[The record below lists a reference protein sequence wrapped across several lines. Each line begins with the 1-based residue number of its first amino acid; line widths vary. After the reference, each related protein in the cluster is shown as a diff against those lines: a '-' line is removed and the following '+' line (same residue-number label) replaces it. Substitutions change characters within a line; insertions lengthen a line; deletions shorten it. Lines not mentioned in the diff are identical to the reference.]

1 MHLILNQL
9 NVHNH
14 SQHNLLVL
22 DLDKKMKDKTKEHWE
37 NIYHTKNFNEFSW
50 YQENPKTSIDL
61 ILAADKDKDPSIIDI
76 GGGDS
81 RLVDNLLELNF
92 KNISVLDIS
101 LKALEKTQQRL
112 GEKAKIVKW
121 INSDLREF
129 ETSDKFDIWH
139 DRALFH
145 FLTSKKDIDKYV
157 ESVKKYLKPNG
168 YLIIGT
174 FSLKGPEKCSG
185 LEVRRYSK
193 DSMEKVFSKGF
204 RYIKSFEEM
213 HHTPFQ
219 TTQSFVY

>member
-1 MHLILNQL
+1 MENKIR
-9 NVHNH
+9 
-14 SQHNLLVL
+14 
-22 DLDKKMKDKTKEHWE
+22 EHWE
-37 NIYHTKNFNEFSW
+37 DIYYTKDFNEVSW
-50 YQENPKTSIDL
+50 YQENPKTSVDL
-61 ILAADKDKDPSIIDI
+61 ILFTNINKDSNIIDV

-81 RLVDNLLELNF
+81 RLVDKLLELNF
-92 KNISVLDIS
+92 RNISVLDIA
-101 LKALEKTQQRL
+101 LKALKKAQQRL

-157 ESVKKYLKPNG
+157 ELVKKYLKPNG

-185 LEVRRYSK
+185 LNVRRYSE
-193 DSMEKVFSKGF
+193 DSIKKVFNGF
-204 RYIKSFEEM
+204 KHIKSLEEM

-219 TTQSFVY
+219 TTQSFI